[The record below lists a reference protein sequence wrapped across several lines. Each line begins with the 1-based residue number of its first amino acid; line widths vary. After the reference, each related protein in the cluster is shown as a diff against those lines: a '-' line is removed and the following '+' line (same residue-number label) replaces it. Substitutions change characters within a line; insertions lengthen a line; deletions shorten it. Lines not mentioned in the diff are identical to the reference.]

1 MDWLTNSSFPTS
13 SSSILPQQLHDAS
26 SDSEDEV
33 VEKRKKK
40 KKEKKDKKEKKLKK
54 SKKSKRVKTDKEKI
68 VEIERQLGREDTRK
82 GSDIWSSD
90 AKSIFFFDTK
100 GDQDNLIFGSL
111 YKNDIPDYD
120 KHR

>member
-1 MDWLTNSSFPTS
+1 MDWLTNSSFPTTS
-13 SSSILPQQLHDAS
+13 SFVPPKPAEDSS
-26 SDSEDEV
+26 SDSDSEV

-40 KKEKKDKKEKKLKK
+40 KKEKKGKKEKKSKK
-54 SKKSKRVKTDKEKI
+54 SKKSKRAKTDKEKI
-68 VEIERQLGREDTRK
+68 VEIERQFAREDTRK
-82 GSDIWSSD
+82 GSDNLSTD
-90 AKSIFFFDTK
+90 GKSIFFFDTK